1 MGEKTQKIQPYKVDS
16 VKNMRE
22 LIEGAKDIIFTD
34 YRGLNV
40 QQIGELRRNLR
51 AQEAQYRV
59 IKNNYVKLALKEMDL
74 SYDEN
79 FLIDPTALALAGHDS
94 GPVAKVLVG
103 FTKNSSL
110 KVKGGIIDGVIV
122 DAAEVVTISM
132 LPGREQLYAM
142 IMSTM
147 NAPLTGMIYI
157 MNGIVS
163 KLARTLQ
170 AVADKKVD

>member
-1 MGEKTQKIQPYKVDS
+1 MGEKTQKIQPYKVDT

-22 LIEGAKDIIFTD
+22 LIGGAKDIIFTD

-51 AQEAQYRV
+51 AEAAQYRV

-79 FLIDPTALALAGHDS
+79 FLIDPTALVLVGHDS
-94 GPVAKVLVG
+94 GPAAKVLVG
-103 FTKNSSL
+103 FAKNSSL
-110 KVKGGIIDGVIV
+110 KVKGGIIDGVVV
-122 DAAEVVTISM
+122 DAAEVVSISR
-132 LPGREQLYAM
+132 LPGRDQLYAM
-142 IMSTM
+142 VMATM

-157 MNGIVS
+157 MNGVIS

-170 AVADKKVD
+170 AVADKKAD